1 MNPIAFVGLA
11 VMLACYVLAVVQA
24 SVWLLDRSDARRVQ
38 EFRWNEIE
46 GEGRALLAKRRAQPE
61 QLRDAA

>member
-1 MNPIAFVGLA
+1 
-11 VMLACYVLAVVQA
+11 MLACYVLAVVQA